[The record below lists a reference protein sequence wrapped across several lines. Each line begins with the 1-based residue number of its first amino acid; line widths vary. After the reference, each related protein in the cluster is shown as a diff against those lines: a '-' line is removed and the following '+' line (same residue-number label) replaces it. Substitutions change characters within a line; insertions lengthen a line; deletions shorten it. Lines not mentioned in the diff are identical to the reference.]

1 MTGLIITGFKIKM
14 KLGLPECNIPP
25 RFLIGLQ
32 NSKSILLQCARHKV
46 AYVLGFLVVV
56 TAVIVIGYFRT
67 KDDPTNS
74 FQVPLWLCF
83 LPAVFFF
90 LYAGQS
96 SFNVERDTSRDAIE
110 YQLSGMTKK
119 DFLTYKVG
127 DDRAATSFLGSATSA
142 GILSGV
148 NLLGP
153 FLRADR

>member
-1 MTGLIITGFKIKM
+1 M

-67 KDDPTNS
+67 RNDSSAS
-74 FQVPLWLCF
+74 FQIPLWLCF
-83 LPAVFFF
+83 LPAVFFL

-127 DDRAATSFLGSATSA
+127 DDRSATGFLGSATSA
-142 GILSGV
+142 GILSGT